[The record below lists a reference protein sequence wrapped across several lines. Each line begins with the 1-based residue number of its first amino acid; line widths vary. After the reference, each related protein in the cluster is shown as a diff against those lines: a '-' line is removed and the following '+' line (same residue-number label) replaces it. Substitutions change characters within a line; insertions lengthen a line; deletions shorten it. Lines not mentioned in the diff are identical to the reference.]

1 LQLTRPVVIKL
12 EKCGNDTESNSEA
25 AEGKHVIQRPTFQSC
40 RYGLKFER
48 LVHADEF
55 QADCAASQ
63 QRVFVLK
70 LLLYYKMILKT

>member
-1 LQLTRPVVIKL
+1 MRQVVIQL
-12 EKCGNDTESNSEA
+12 EKCGNDTETNSGA

-55 QADCAASQ
+55 QADRAASE

-70 LLLYYKMILKT
+70 LMLYNQMILKT